1 MPSENAHERALNSVP
16 SQSPDK
22 LGSLQAPAGAGG
34 RLTDPNT
41 DGCGPAFVGGDG
53 RIGRV
58 VRRVEEV
65 TFSVFLVLMIV
76 LGLMPIILRYFSSVG
91 VQDTDTLSRHLLL
104 WIALLGAGTA
114 VRERS
119 SISVDLLSQ
128 MVSKRKRLVIRGITE
143 FASVAVCVI
152 VIWASVAFV
161 RSQAEFSNGKIAMLS
176 IPEWWLSLVLPI
188 GFSILALRLLLA
200 AAMDLTAAWKMKGK
214 SGSGEGG

>member
-1 MPSENAHERALNSVP
+1 MKYFN
-16 SQSPDK
+16 
-22 LGSLQAPAGAGG
+22 
-34 RLTDPNT
+34 
-41 DGCGPAFVGGDG
+41 
-53 RIGRV
+53 

-65 TFSVFLVLMIV
+65 TFSIFLVLMIV
-76 LGLMPIILRYFSSVG
+76 LGLLPIILRYFSSVG
-91 VQDTDTLSRHLLL
+91 VQGTDVLSRHLLL

-119 SISVDLLSQ
+119 SISVDLISHLISP
-128 MVSKRKRLVIRGITE
+128 RKRLVIRGITE

-152 VIWASVAFV
+152 VLWASVAFV

-188 GFSILALRLLLA
+188 GFSILTLRLLLA
-200 AAMDLTAAWKMKGK
+200 GVMDLMIAWKMKGK

>member
-1 MPSENAHERALNSVP
+1 MKNP
-16 SQSPDK
+16 QSPDK
-22 LGSLQAPAGAGG
+22 PGSLQAPDGDGG
-34 RLTDPNT
+34 RLAVPNT
-41 DGCGPAFVGGDG
+41 DDCGPAFVGGVG

-58 VRRVEEV
+58 VRRSEEV
-65 TFSVFLVLMIV
+65 IFSVFLVLMIV

-91 VQDTDTLSRHLLL
+91 VQGTDTLSRHLLL

-119 SISVDLLSQ
+119 SISVDLISQ
-128 MVSKRKRLVIRGITE
+128 MVSMRKRLVIRGITE

-152 VIWASVAFV
+152 VVWASVAFV

-188 GFSILALRLLLA
+188 GFSILTLRLLLA